1 VENIVKEYHR
11 LLNLDAALLSKI
23 QLSFEGE
30 TLTSSMT
37 IADTDLEDEDMV
49 SVLIHS

>member
-1 VENIVKEYHR
+1 MIKEYHR
-11 LLNLDAALLSKI
+11 LLNLDAALLGKI

-30 TLTSSMT
+30 TLTQTMT
-37 IADTDLEDEDMV
+37 IADTDLEDDDMV